1 MLTTATVCTSLSQLS
16 AYPVV
21 DLLVLAVV
29 FHGDVRLAASP
40 LDNVAQVGS
49 AFATNCRSAG
59 STLCPRCE
67 AAAADVSSA
76 GSCRG
81 ALDSR
86 RRQRGHRRFPSD
98 CAAVALAHEIA
109 SFCHAVLAQK
119 QSLRMALICKLLKC
133 QKFFRRPRYLHVSGL
148 TLPPV
153 PTRTCHTNRSHLDQ
167 LKNPQAARRIS
178 ATVSEVPTPDRR
190 Q

>member
-1 MLTTATVCTSLSQLS
+1 MLTTATVCTSLSQLGV
-16 AYPVV
+16 YPVV

-40 LDNVAQVGS
+40 LDNAAQGGS
-49 AFATNCRSAG
+49 AFATNCRPAG
-59 STLCPRCE
+59 STLCLRCE
-67 AAAADVSSA
+67 AAAVDVSSA

-119 QSLRMALICKLLKC
+119 QSLRMAPICKLLKC
-133 QKFFRRPRYLHVSGL
+133 QKSLSSAPLSNATGRGNVLVAIGDGYPLDICKRWHWR
-148 TLPPV
+148 
-153 PTRTCHTNRSHLDQ
+153 LDQ
-167 LKNPQAARRIS
+167 RTSVTGAPS
-178 ATVSEVPTPDRR
+178 VT
-190 Q
+190 